1 MSFNYYHTNVVV
13 PTLILANSQV
23 FVEKI
28 LPDPNNMQIFLEKES
43 FKIAIKSYNE
53 ETVKPKVKNITANR
67 IKGSFIVFV
76 EFDDDFVIENGDNK
90 AIAISI
96 GKEGLRFFTYQKD
109 INEENKD
116 DIYIVGEL
124 EIKDGNIGNHKK
136 HNVSAEYGINY
147 FAGVI
152 DSIM

>member
-13 PTLILANSQV
+13 PTLILANGQV

-53 ETVKPKVKNITANR
+53 EAVKPKVKNITANR
-67 IKGSFIVFV
+67 VKGSFIVFV

-136 HNVSAEYGINY
+136 YNVSAEYGINY